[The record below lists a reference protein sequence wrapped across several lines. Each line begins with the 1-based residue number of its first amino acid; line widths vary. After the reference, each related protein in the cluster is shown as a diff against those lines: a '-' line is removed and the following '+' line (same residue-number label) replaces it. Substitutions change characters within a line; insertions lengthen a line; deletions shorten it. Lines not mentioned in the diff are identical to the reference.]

1 VSMTLRYEN
10 DTRPRLEYY
19 PANSPTL
26 RTVVVEEFPFIIG
39 RGESAQLQIKSESI
53 SRAHAELTRTTVGYR
68 LRDLNSTNGTAVN
81 GQPVS
86 EAVLEDG
93 DSISIA
99 EIELTFIC
107 SGNAQFERMATQPLL
122 DKRKIDPVLAATGE
136 MLAARELSAALL
148 WQAIPLNRTCVI
160 DCQSKSERV
169 TMVSVGEPLA
179 SRLHAT
185 DAFDPCSTASRIQ
198 QLAWQLTAEHAN
210 QISHADSILMRVELQ
225 SGLDD
230 RLFVALDQA
239 FDCLTGSQSLGIVLP
254 WAWAV
259 QSPDSLA
266 LCAEFKELGADLA
279 FDRFSGGPTCIGDV
293 ELASPDL
300 LVLAPELARGISSH
314 PRRMMQLKHVVSN
327 CDAADVKV
335 VLPAGLPEED
345 FQAASDVGVNLII
358 GSVSTCPELNRST
371 ALPVTA

>member
-1 VSMTLRYEN
+1 MAITLRYEN

-26 RTVVVEEFPFIIG
+26 RTVVIEEFPFIIG

-53 SRAHAELTRTTVGYR
+53 SRAHAELTRTSSGYR
-68 LRDLNSTNGTAVN
+68 LRDLNSTNGTTVN

-86 EAVLEDG
+86 EAALEDG

-107 SGNAQFERMATQPLL
+107 SASGQFERMATQPLF
-122 DKRKIDPVLAATGE
+122 DKRPVDHKQAIAAEILAG
-136 MLAARELSAALL
+136 RELSEALL
-148 WQAIPLNRTCVI
+148 WQMIPLNYTSVV
-160 DCQSKSERV
+160 DCHSKV
-169 TMVSVGEPLA
+169 AQATMVSVGEPLA
-179 SRLHAT
+179 SRLRAT
-185 DAFDPCSTASRIQ
+185 DAYDSCSTASRIQ
-198 QLAWQLTAEHAN
+198 QLAWQLTA
-210 QISHADSILMRVELQ
+210 SHAEEFSSAESILMRVELQ

-239 FDCLTGSQSLGIVLP
+239 FDYLTGGHALGIVLP

-259 QSPDSLA
+259 QSPETLA
-266 LCAEFKELGADLA
+266 LCADFKELGAELA
-279 FDRFSGGPTCIGDV
+279 FDRFSGGPTCISDV

-314 PRRMMQLKHVVSN
+314 PRRMMQLKNVVAN
-327 CDAADVKV
+327 CDAANVKV
-335 VLPAGLPEED
+335 VLPARIQEDD
-345 FQAASDVGVNLII
+345 FQAASDIGVNLIVDHA
-358 GSVSTCPELNRST
+358 SMSYETSSSL
-371 ALPVTA
+371 ALPATV